1 MTVRNVPSP
10 QPRSPAGLGAH
21 FDTRSFAGHSLPD
34 KTKVISPSL
43 AVCEAAAGA
52 DLTAAELRCGAAGAH
67 KAGVRRTAFALHDEN
82 SRCGG
87 KQERL
92 RREKRLCQ
100 VKSKPYIR
108 RGRDYEGDLFKQD
121 GNTNTNTAQR
131 QCAHS
136 RNIYIR
142 FLSSIAEKQA
152 NWRGSSVAGSC
163 YRVKGCL
170 HLRTSTI
177 PTCGAKLQLKS
188 SLPLNFSSIQLL
200 GSNSASVKRSSGGDG
215 IDLRRDLR
223 NSHEQTQKP
232 TQGAALRIPRLG
244 RDLLPSPPL
253 GASDVQTLEGRSGQS
268 LDERSERQTAL
279 SGGRRALRTTSGG
292 RLPLIGPLET
302 EKGSPVI
309 VSSARVPIVLQ
320 RGGFIN

>member
-1 MTVRNVPSP
+1 M
-10 QPRSPAGLGAH
+10 
-21 FDTRSFAGHSLPD
+21 
-34 KTKVISPSL
+34 
-43 AVCEAAAGA
+43 CEAAAGA

-82 SRCGG
+82 ARCGG

-136 RNIYIR
+136 RNIYIW
-142 FLSSIAEKQA
+142 FLSSIAEKQE
-152 NWRGSSVAGSC
+152 NWHDSSVAGSC

-170 HLRTSTI
+170 YLRTSTI

-200 GSNSASVKRSSGGDG
+200 RSNSATVKRSSGGDA
-215 IDLRRDLR
+215 IDLRGDLR
-223 NSHEQTQKP
+223 NSHEQIQKS
-232 TQGAALRIPRLG
+232 TQGRLFVSHVWTEICAEPVSPRQRRSNARVSLRSVTR
-244 RDLLPSPPL
+244 R
-253 GASDVQTLEGRSGQS
+253 
-268 LDERSERQTAL
+268 RSERQTAL
-279 SGGRRALRTTSGG
+279 SGGRRALRTTSRGQ
-292 RLPLIGPLET
+292 LPLIGPLET
-302 EKGSPVI
+302 EKGSRLLFHP
-309 VSSARVPIVLQ
+309 RVFRL
-320 RGGFIN
+320 FCNAAASLINQTAGV